1 MTDSDNLKTIHTG
14 AEVPNEG
21 KLNNTDAIWTQR
33 GPRKLLY
40 MSSRKIADSKPPKWP
55 NPCLWIADFGPQN
68 GRCLSEIAD
77 LRENFGQTNL
87 VLTKGEKRLA
97 IAAAVYRKLILA
109 KKFMVKT
116 QWGQFCFPRVT
127 VLACCHICNM

>member
-1 MTDSDNLKTIHTG
+1 
-14 AEVPNEG
+14 
-21 KLNNTDAIWTQR
+21 
-33 GPRKLLY
+33 

-97 IAAAVYRKLILA
+97 IAVCTAAVYRKLILA
-109 KKFMVKT
+109 KNSWLKLSGGNFV
-116 QWGQFCFPRVT
+116 FPMSHFG
-127 VLACCHICNM
+127 VLSHM